1 MSFIKRLGYYLG
13 GFSVGLIFLFFFF
26 NGKRTQ
32 CNYSPS
38 ARVKSDIQK
47 KAWVFGKDFYPIQDT
62 LQWFANT
69 TVDFSESNIGTDSCN
84 VYVMEIDDK
93 IFSVKKCTDT
103 AYFSR

>member
-13 GFSVGLIFLFFFF
+13 GFSVGLIFLFFLF

-38 ARVKSDIQK
+38 ARVKSDIK
-47 KAWVFGKDFYPIQDT
+47 KKGWVFEKDFYPIQDT
-62 LQWFANT
+62 IKWFAKT

-84 VYVMEIDDK
+84 VYVMEIESK
-93 IFSVKKCTDT
+93 VFFVRKCTDI
-103 AYFSR
+103 AYFKR

>member
-1 MSFIKRLGYYLG
+1 
-13 GFSVGLIFLFFFF
+13 
-26 NGKRTQ
+26 
-32 CNYSPS
+32 
-38 ARVKSDIQK
+38 
-47 KAWVFGKDFYPIQDT
+47 

-93 IFSVKKCTDT
+93 TFSVKKCTDT

>member
-47 KAWVFGKDFYPIQDT
+47 KEWIFQDNFYTITDT
-62 LQWFANT
+62 VQWFKNAD
-69 TVDFSESNIGTDSCN
+69 VCFSQSTIGIDSCN
-84 VYVMEIDDK
+84 VYVMKVDDSL
-93 IFSVKKCTDT
+93 FSVENCTDT
-103 AYFSR
+103 VIFKR

>member
-32 CNYSPS
+32 CAYSPE
-38 ARVKSDIQK
+38 ARVKKDIQNK
-47 KAWVFGKDFYPIQDT
+47 TWVFENNFYAIADT
-62 LQWFANT
+62 VQWFKSADVRFGES
-69 TVDFSESNIGTDSCN
+69 TVGVDSCN
-84 VYVMEIDDK
+84 LYKME
-93 IFSVKKCTDT
+93 VKKTTFYVQNCSET

>member
-13 GFSVGLIFLFFFF
+13 GFSIGLIFLFFFF

-47 KAWVFGKDFYPIQDT
+47 KQWVFEDNFYPIQDT
-62 LQWFANT
+62 LQWFSKIDI
-69 TVDFSESNIGTDSCN
+69 DFSESNVGVDSCN
-84 VYVMEIDDK
+84 VYVLKVDK
-93 IFSVKKCTDT
+93 KAFSVENCTET
-103 AYFSR
+103 AYFKR